1 MGAELGPNMNAN
13 SGSYNYFSGTGY
25 AKVSFDGFI
34 NENYFLINTQEKNLV
49 QNLEISHAITKNPI
63 TYKRD
68 GFIGIILKS
77 KYDGIGNRQPI
88 DLSIA
93 LDISG
98 SMSCIDG
105 KDGKSRLT
113 LAKESLNKL
122 VSIMDEKNDKMSL
135 ITFNHQTQNI
145 FGLLDKKEIQQKFLN
160 DLNTIRANGGTDL
173 VGALKAAMNNLN
185 MENIEKKEKRIVMIT
200 DAVYKDSNDKLLN
213 LFKQCVEEKGISIT
227 IMAISSESNLTLAD
241 KLSHFKGCNY
251 FSICKSSDLETYLVK
266 NFNYIFFPIAY
277 ETKLTIKSENAQIV
291 KCIGGENEIF
301 DEYENRNNEFA
312 PSAPV
317 LNNEII
323 FNFGSAFS
331 SELLRIDNN
340 ILYSKG
346 GLILLKLNPNDLNK
360 GEDLKFDLNFE
371 YKTYD
376 DKKACQ
382 NYSYIIKTNEN
393 NDEYFKDNNMK
404 KGISIFY
411 FTSILNYIVE
421 TENKGN
427 YNYNDGNVDIN
438 KKNKDIKLLE
448 TKQCVSEYL
457 NRNFILEP
465 NNQETVDNL
474 RNYRKLIEERYEGY
488 KKVIYRYYNLFAA
501 PYAAPYVAPYV
512 APYAAPYAAPYVAQF
527 GY

>member
-1 MGAELGPNMNAN
+1 MKSLGPNMHAN
-13 SGSYNYFSGTGY
+13 SKSYNYFSGTGY

-68 GFIGIILKS
+68 GFIGIIFKS

-98 SMSCIDG
+98 SMSSIDG
-105 KDGKSRLT
+105 NDAKSRLT

-251 FSICKSSDLETYLVK
+251 FPICKSSDLETYLVK

-277 ETKLTIKSENAQIV
+277 ETKLTIKSENAQII

-331 SELLRIDNN
+331 SELLRM
-340 ILYSKG
+340 
-346 GLILLKLNPNDLNK
+346 
-360 GEDLKFDLNFE
+360 
-371 YKTYD
+371 
-376 DKKACQ
+376 DK
-382 NYSYIIKTNEN
+382 
-393 NDEYFKDNNMK
+393 
-404 KGISIFY
+404 
-411 FTSILNYIVE
+411 
-421 TENKGN
+421 
-427 YNYNDGNVDIN
+427 
-438 KKNKDIKLLE
+438 
-448 TKQCVSEYL
+448 
-457 NRNFILEP
+457 
-465 NNQETVDNL
+465 
-474 RNYRKLIEERYEGY
+474 
-488 KKVIYRYYNLFAA
+488 
-501 PYAAPYVAPYV
+501 
-512 APYAAPYAAPYVAQF
+512 
-527 GY
+527 